1 MLIKYRS
8 HCELFNIIRHLYLF
22 NKSTSFDKFIT
33 KVKTSQNCNNSR
45 RCILIII
52 FERPFAI
59 KKPNTVMTTSIQL
72 ALVFKMLVKQKKIN
86 IKVFPSIEIVKSK
99 TVS

>member
-52 FERPFAI
+52 FGQPFTI
-59 KKPNTVMTTSIQL
+59 KKPVAVMTTSTYL
-72 ALVFKMLVKQKKIN
+72 ALVFKMLVKEKKI
-86 IKVFPSIEIVKSK
+86 KVKIFPGKEIVKSK
-99 TVS
+99 TVP

>member
-1 MLIKYRS
+1 MLMKYIS
-8 HCELFNIIRHLYLF
+8 HCELFNIIRHLHQF
-22 NKSTSFDKFIT
+22 DEFTTFDKFTT

-59 KKPNTVMTTSIQL
+59 KKPNTVMTTSIHL
-72 ALVFKMLVKQKKIN
+72 ALVFKMLSKQKKIN

>member
-1 MLIKYRS
+1 MLIKYLSR
-8 HCELFNIIRHLYLF
+8 CELFNIIRPLHLCDKF
-22 NKSTSFDKFIT
+22 ITFDKFTT

-59 KKPNTVMTTSIQL
+59 KKPNTVMTTSIHL
-72 ALVFKMLVKQKKIN
+72 ALVFKMLSKQKKIN